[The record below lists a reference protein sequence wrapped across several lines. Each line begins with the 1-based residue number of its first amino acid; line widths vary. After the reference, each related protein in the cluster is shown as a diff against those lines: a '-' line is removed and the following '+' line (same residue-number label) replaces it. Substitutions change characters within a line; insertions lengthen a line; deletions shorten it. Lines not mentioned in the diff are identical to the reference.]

1 MVKAEFKLK
10 KAKRTRKFVKDKAIV
25 NFLLEHMKPT
35 KINFSKI
42 KIPSFINFLENGEKS
57 SFNSILPQEQN
68 VFDGRLISGLCMLN
82 IHLENEKN

>member
-1 MVKAEFKLK
+1 
-10 KAKRTRKFVKDKAIV
+10 
-25 NFLLEHMKPT
+25 MKPA